1 MKSTRLVFLL
11 GLGIYSVVIL
21 IFAYELNKPK
31 KELSGKHKYF
41 EEDKFSNEPQE
52 RNEYFF
58 RLLRDPSTNAIPY
71 HIRERELKFAK
82 RLALRNK
89 LLKPASIHSLQ
100 WKEAGPVD
108 VGGRTKAT
116 AVDVANSN
124 NIIVGSASG
133 GIWKSTDNGNSGR

>member
-58 RLLRDPSTNAIPY
+58 SD
-71 HIRERELKFAK
+71 
-82 RLALRNK
+82 
-89 LLKPASIHSLQ
+89 
-100 WKEAGPVD
+100 AGSQRQK
-108 VGGRTKAT
+108 GH
-116 AVDVANSN
+116 
-124 NIIVGSASG
+124 GS
-133 GIWKSTDNGNSGR
+133 